1 MADVHLVIG
10 VSLIALNLLA
20 AAWGGVAWLRH
31 RASIAFWYML
41 RAAQVSVFIQVT
53 LGALLVV
60 TGHEAADGL
69 HYLYGVLPLPVSLL
83 AEAARTGAAEREIGD
98 LDFETLPADRQRTIA
113 LAIVRHE
120 MGTMTVSC
128 IVIFFL
134 ALRAAGT
141 SSAF

>member
-1 MADVHLVIG
+1 MDEVHLVAG
-10 VSLIALNLLA
+10 VALIALNLLA
-20 AAWGGVAWLRH
+20 GVWGGVAWMREN
-31 RASIAFWYML
+31 ASIAFWYLL
-41 RAAQVSVFIQVT
+41 RAAQVSVFIQVM

-98 LDFETLPADRQRTIA
+98 LEFEELPADRQRSIA

-120 MGTMTVSC
+120 MGIMTVSC

>member
-1 MADVHLVIG
+1 MAEVHLVVG
-10 VSLIALNLLA
+10 VSLIALNLLTA
-20 AAWGGVAWLRH
+20 VWGGVAWLRD
-31 RASIAFWYML
+31 RASIAFWYIL
-41 RAAQVSVFIQVT
+41 RAAQVSVFVQVM

-83 AEAARTGAAEREIGD
+83 AEAARTGAAEREIGE
-98 LDFETLPADRQRTIA
+98 LDFETLPADQQRTIA
-113 LAIVRHE
+113 LAIVRRE
-120 MGTMTVSC
+120 MGIMTVSC

>member
-1 MADVHLVIG
+1 MSEVHLVVG
-10 VSLIALNLLA
+10 VSLIGLNLLA
-20 AAWGGVAWLRH
+20 AAWGGVAWLRD
-31 RASIAFWYML
+31 RASIAFWYIL
-41 RAAQVSVFIQVT
+41 RAAQVAVLAQVA
-53 LGALLVV
+53 LGALLVF
-60 TGHEAADGL
+60 TGHKPDDNL
-69 HYLYGVLPLPVSLL
+69 HYLYGFLPLPVSLL

-98 LDFETLPADRQRTIA
+98 LEFEELPADRQRSIA

-120 MGTMTVSC
+120 MGIMTVSC

>member
-1 MADVHLVIG
+1 MPEVHLVVG
-10 VSLIALNLLA
+10 VALVALNLLA
-20 AAWGGVAWLRH
+20 ATWGGVSWLRDH
-31 RASIAFWYML
+31 PSIAFWYLL
-41 RAAQVSVFIQVT
+41 RAAQVSVFVQSI
-53 LGALLVV
+53 LGTLLVV

-69 HYLYGVLPLPVSLL
+69 HYVYGVLPLPVSLL

-98 LDFETLPADRQRTIA
+98 LEFEELPAERQRSIA

-120 MGTMTVSC
+120 MGIMTVSC

-141 SSAF
+141 STAF

>member
-1 MADVHLVIG
+1 MAEVHLVVGVALIG
-10 VSLIALNLLA
+10 ANLLA
-20 AAWGGVAWLRH
+20 AAWGGVAWLRE
-31 RASIAFWYML
+31 RASIAFWYLL

-69 HYLYGVLPLPVSLL
+69 HYLYGILPLPVSLF
-83 AEAARTGAAEREIGD
+83 AEAARTGAAEREIGE
-98 LDFETLPADRQRTIA
+98 LEFESLPADQQRTIA
-113 LAIVRHE
+113 LAIVRRE
-120 MGTMTVSC
+120 MGIMSVSC

>member
-1 MADVHLVIG
+1 MSEVHLVAG
-10 VSLIALNLLA
+10 VSLLALNLLA
-20 AAWGGVAWLRH
+20 AAWGGVAWLRDH
-31 RASIAFWYML
+31 ASIAFWYLL
-41 RAAQVSVFIQVT
+41 RAGQASVFIEVM
-53 LGALLVV
+53 LGSLLVV

-98 LDFETLPADRQRTIA
+98 LEFETLPEGRQRSIA
-113 LAIVRHE
+113 LAIVRRE
-120 MGTMTVSC
+120 MGIMTVSC

>member
-1 MADVHLVIG
+1 MAEVHLVVG

-20 AAWGGVAWLRH
+20 AAWGGIAWLRD

-41 RAAQVSVFIQVT
+41 RAAQVAVFVQVM

-69 HYLYGVLPLPVSLL
+69 HYLYGVLPLPVSLF
-83 AEAARTGAAEREIGD
+83 AEAARTGAAEREIGE
-98 LDFETLPADRQRTIA
+98 LEFETLPADQQRTIA
-113 LAIVRHE
+113 LAIVRRE
-120 MGTMTVSC
+120 MGIMTVSC

>member
-1 MADVHLVIG
+1 MAEVHLVVG

-20 AAWGGVAWLRH
+20 AAWGGVAWLRD

-41 RAAQVSVFIQVT
+41 RAAQVSVFVQVM

-83 AEAARTGAAEREIGD
+83 AEAARTGAAEREIGE
-98 LDFETLPADRQRTIA
+98 LEFETLPADQQRTIA

-120 MGTMTVSC
+120 MGIMTVSC

>member
-1 MADVHLVIG
+1 MTEVHLVAG
-10 VSLIALNLLA
+10 VSLLALNLLA
-20 AAWGGVAWLRH
+20 ASWGGVAWLRDH
-31 RASIAFWYML
+31 ASIAFWYLL
-41 RAAQVSVFIQVT
+41 RAAQAAVFVEVM
-53 LGALLVV
+53 LGSLLVV

-98 LDFETLPADRQRTIA
+98 LEFETLPSDRQRSIA
-113 LAIVRHE
+113 LAIVRRE
-120 MGTMTVSC
+120 MGIMTVSC

>member
-1 MADVHLVIG
+1 MAEIHLVVG
-10 VSLIALNLLA
+10 VSLVALNLLA
-20 AAWGGVAWLRH
+20 ATWGGVAWLRD

-41 RAAQVSVFIQVT
+41 RAAQVSVFVQVM

-69 HYLYGVLPLPVSLL
+69 HYVYGVLPLPVSLL

-98 LDFETLPADRQRTIA
+98 LEFETLPADQQRTIA

-120 MGTMTVSC
+120 MGIMTVSC

-141 SSAF
+141 STAF

>member
-1 MADVHLVIG
+1 MAEVHLVVG
-10 VSLIALNLLA
+10 VTLLGLNLLA
-20 AAWGGVAWLRH
+20 GAWGGVAWLRE

-41 RAAQVSVFIQVT
+41 RAAQVSVFVQVT

-69 HYLYGVLPLPVSLL
+69 HYVYGVLPLPVSLL
-83 AEAARTGAAEREIGD
+83 AEAARTGAAEREIGE
-98 LDFETLPADRQRTIA
+98 LEFETLPADRQRTIA

-120 MGTMTVSC
+120 MGIMTVSC

-141 SSAF
+141 STAF

>member
-1 MADVHLVIG
+1 MAGVHLVVG
-10 VSLIALNLLA
+10 VSLIGLNLLA
-20 AAWGGVAWLRH
+20 AAWGGVAWLRE

-83 AEAARTGAAEREIGD
+83 AEAARTGAAEREIGE
-98 LDFETLPADRQRTIA
+98 LEFESLPGDQQRTIA

-120 MGTMTVSC
+120 MGIMTVSC

>member
-1 MADVHLVIG
+1 MTDVHLVVG
-10 VSLIALNLLA
+10 VALIALNLLA
-20 AAWGGVAWLRH
+20 AVWGGVAWVRH
-31 RASIAFWYML
+31 HASIAFWYML
-41 RAAQVSVFIQVT
+41 RAAQVSVFIQVM

-83 AEAARTGAAEREIGD
+83 AEAARTGAAEREIGE
-98 LDFETLPADRQRTIA
+98 LEFEELPAEQQRGIA
-113 LAIVRHE
+113 LAIVRRE
-120 MGTMTVSC
+120 MGIMTVSC

>member
-1 MADVHLVIG
+1 MSEVHLVVG
-10 VSLIALNLLA
+10 VSLIGLNLLA
-20 AAWGGVAWLRH
+20 ASWGGVAWLRD

-69 HYLYGVLPLPVSLL
+69 HYVYGVLPLPISLL
-83 AEAARTGAAEREIGD
+83 AEAARTGAAEREIGE
-98 LDFETLPADRQRTIA
+98 LEFETLPGDQQRTIA
-113 LAIVRHE
+113 LAIVRRE
-120 MGTMTVSC
+120 MGIMTVSC
-128 IVIFFL
+128 LVIFLL

-141 SSAF
+141 STAF